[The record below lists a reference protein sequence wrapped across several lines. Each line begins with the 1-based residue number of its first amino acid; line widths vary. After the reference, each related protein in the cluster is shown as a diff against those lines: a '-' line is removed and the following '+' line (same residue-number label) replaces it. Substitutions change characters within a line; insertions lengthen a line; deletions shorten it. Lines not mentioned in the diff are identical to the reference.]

1 MDNAQNFID
10 LVKKRNIE
18 VDESQFNQFC
28 KDVKN
33 AFQRS
38 LTENDDSYLQNYYDK
53 FQKENAE
60 LFSIV
65 EKIDAQLNNDDK
77 YYIETKW
84 RKL

>member
-1 MDNAQNFID
+1 MDNTQNFID

-38 LTENDDSYLQNYYDK
+38 LKENDDSYLQNYYDK
-53 FQKENAE
+53 FPLKEDRKINHH
-60 LFSIV
+60 LLGKIV
-65 EKIDAQLNNDDK
+65 KSHCLLLDAF
-77 YYIETKW
+77 
-84 RKL
+84 